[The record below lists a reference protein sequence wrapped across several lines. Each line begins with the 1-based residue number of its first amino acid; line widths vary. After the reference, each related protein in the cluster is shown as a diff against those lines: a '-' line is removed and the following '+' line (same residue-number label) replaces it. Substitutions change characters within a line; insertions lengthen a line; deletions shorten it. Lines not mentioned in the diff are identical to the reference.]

1 MRLPYWVVDAFTDQ
15 VFAGNPA
22 AVVLPDEALPVGL
35 MQAIAAEHNLSETA
49 FAVPEGDGWRLRWFT
64 PTVEVDLCGHATLAT
79 SFVLASQGHA
89 GPFRYATRSGELTA
103 TVLADGIELDFPA
116 RSFEVIDPPAGMA
129 DALGIVPV
137 RVLQSARL
145 IAVLD
150 SPGAVA
156 RLQPDIPAIARLPG
170 GAVIVTAEG
179 GEAGAHVTS
188 RFFAPGYGIDE
199 DPVTG
204 ALHTQVVPY
213 WAGVLG
219 RDTLTCRQAS
229 ARGGTLY
236 CTLHGGRV
244 RMRGRAV
251 LYAQGVLFPQ

>member
-1 MRLPYWVVDAFTDQ
+1 MNLPYWVVDAFTDH

-22 AVVLPDEALPVGL
+22 AVVLPGEALPSEL

-49 FAVPEGDGWRLRWFT
+49 FAVQEGEGWRLRWFT

-79 SFVLASQGHA
+79 SFVLAHQGHA
-89 GPFRYATRSGELTA
+89 GPFRYATRSGGLTA
-103 TVLADGIELDFPA
+103 TVLPDGIELDFPA
-116 RSFEVIDPPAGMA
+116 RSFAVIEPPDGIA
-129 DALGIVPV
+129 DALGAVPV
-137 RVLQSARL
+137 QMLQSARL
-145 IAVLD
+145 VAVLD

-156 RLQPDIPAIARLPG
+156 RLRPDIAAIARLPG
-170 GAVIVTAEG
+170 GAVIVTAQG
-179 GEAGAHVTS
+179 GEDGAHVTS

-213 WAGVLG
+213 WAGILG

-229 ARGGTLY
+229 ARGGTLH
-236 CTLHGGRV
+236 CTLRGDRV
-244 RMRGRAV
+244 LLRGRAA
-251 LYAQGVLFPQ
+251 LYAQGEIVLP